1 MASDRKEMDSLS
13 GDVPAEGGQYSRRR
27 VLGQTLLY
35 GTALSAAGAGL
46 FRPDIANAASLKIN
60 AYPFGTKPVAS
71 NIQGAIKFWLD
82 ATNDAVPSD
91 SPDVVL
97 TDAEIK
103 QLRSMGVTV
112 GHTWYGFFVPTVAGW
127 NKFWKASVDTW
138 AKRTLIYNVDG
149 KPQRDISGIKLMID
163 QHVPV
168 VGTLAVDWVEF
179 SAAMRMMH
187 SSNTASTSVVAPSSA
202 YYPTTSTIMPDQVED
217 YRALVLPMA
226 KKLRSEGIKEADVLL
241 LTVKYPAYFDVARL
255 IGIKQGLSSPEV
267 NSICKM
273 RIIGQK
279 PVGLSTSEGESVTSS
294 AMLQFPKLHVVI
306 GLGPI
311 YIGAAAA
318 IRNAGRKDVWIIA
331 SDLDAGVGA
340 NLVNGGWPVY
350 VTYSLPIV
358 ETGIADANVM
368 GKILLGKKVP
378 LIVRTK
384 GTVTTPENV
393 NEAWKKDWGNTKRPF

>member
-1 MASDRKEMDSLS
+1 MS
-13 GDVPAEGGQYSRRR
+13 P
-27 VLGQTLLY
+27 
-35 GTALSAAGAGL
+35 AAGAGL
-46 FRPDIANAASLKIN
+46 FRPNIAHTDPKID
-60 AYPFGTKPVAS
+60 AYPFGTKPVVN

-82 ATNDAVPSD
+82 ATKNAVPS
-91 SPDVVL
+91 DVVL

-112 GHTWYGFFVPTVAGW
+112 GHTWYGFFVPTVADW
-127 NKFWKASVDTW
+127 NKFWKESVDHW

-149 KPQRDISGIKLMID
+149 KPQRDISGVKLMIN
-163 QHVPV
+163 QGVPV

-179 SAAMRMMH
+179 SAAVRMMH

-202 YYPTTSTIMPDQVED
+202 YYSTTSTIMPDQVKD

-226 KKLRSEGIKEADVLL
+226 KKLRSEGITEADVLL
-241 LTVKYPAYFDVARL
+241 LTVKYPAYFDIARL

-267 NSICKM
+267 SSICKTN
-273 RIIGQK
+273 IIGQK
-279 PVGLSTSEGESVTSS
+279 PVGLATSEGEAVTSAAVQQFS
-294 AMLQFPKLHVVI
+294 KLQVVV

-318 IRNAGRKDVWIIA
+318 IRNAGRKNIWIIA
-331 SDLDAGVGA
+331 SDLDAGTGA
-340 NLVNGGWPVY
+340 DLTNGGWPVY

-358 ETGIADANVM
+358 ETSIADANVM
-368 GKILLGKKVP
+368 GEILLGKKVP

-384 GTVTTPENV
+384 GTVMTPANV
-393 NEAWKKDWGNTKRPF
+393 NEAWKKDWGNTKRSF